1 MLLTIDIGNTNITLG
16 LYEGNELG
24 SFKWEEKTTFQP
36 DGTIRTEKTIWE

>member
-24 SFKWEEKTTFQP
+24 PRWRLATS
-36 DGTIRTEKTIWE
+36 GIN